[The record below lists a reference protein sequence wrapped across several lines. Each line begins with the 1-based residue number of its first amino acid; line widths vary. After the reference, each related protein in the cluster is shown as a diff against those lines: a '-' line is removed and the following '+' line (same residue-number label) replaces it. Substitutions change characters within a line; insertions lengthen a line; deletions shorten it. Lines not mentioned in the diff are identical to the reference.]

1 MKLEPHPLN
10 RDFRWR
16 AAPPPYRRITAEQA
30 RAYDELGYFVL
41 PEVFDAETI
50 ARVEAEIDPA
60 EAEMEE
66 LLQARHDGRLFIA
79 RAGEITFTP
88 HLVSRSQVLREFV
101 TGPVFQDLAHD
112 LIGDDVRLY
121 WDQAVYKKPGNPLEF
136 PWHQD
141 NAYAYVE
148 PQQYVTCWVALSDA
162 TVHNGCPWVVP
173 GRHKLGTVQHE
184 LRDEG
189 FACLDDPEDAVAA
202 PVKAGSIVVFSSL
215 TPHRTGPNLS
225 DGVRKAYVV
234 QIAADG
240 ARVLERG
247 SESDPRFQPC
257 DAPERQFYILE
268 GGRAPQG
275 DPGAR

>member
-10 RDFRWR
+10 RNFQWQ
-16 AAPPPYRRITAEQA
+16 AAPPPYRRLTPEQV
-30 RAYDELGYFVL
+30 RAYDELGFFVL
-41 PEVFDAETI
+41 PEVFDAETV

-60 EAEMEE
+60 EAEVEE
-66 LLQARHDGRLFIA
+66 ALRVRPGGRLFIA
-79 RAGEITFTP
+79 RAGEITFTV
-88 HLVSRSQVLREFV
+88 HLVARSRVLRDFV
-101 TGPVFQDLAHD
+101 RGPVFQDLAHD
-112 LIGDDVRLY
+112 LIGPDVRLY

-141 NAYAYVE
+141 NAYTYVD

-162 TVHNGCPWVVP
+162 TVENGCPWVVP
-173 GRHKLGTVQHE
+173 GLHKLGTVQHE

-189 FACLDDPEDAVAA
+189 FACLDDPPDAVPAE
-202 PVKAGSIVVFSSL
+202 VKAGGVVVFSSL

-240 ARVLERG
+240 ARVLEPG
-247 SESDPRFQPC
+247 SESSPRFHPC
-257 DAPERQFYILE
+257 DAPERQFHILQN
-268 GGRAPQG
+268 GHAVR
-275 DPGAR
+275 